1 MTTSDFISIGSLFF
15 AVAAFIYSYL
25 TSTKKYELTS
35 QYRAE
40 ILGWYAGTLDILMRL
55 KMEAMHDIPDQGLKN
70 ELLSGLSVKIETGR
84 FYFPNIDKGD
94 KFGEG
99 KPLAYQGYRNLML
112 DFLVFSYQIFEQE
125 EAKKYIKHA
134 EILQRH
140 FTSHLFDILD
150 PKAFLKETEKYTAKS
165 FSKELRFED
174 FINNDPESLN
184 AYF

>member
-25 TSTKKYELTS
+25 TSTKKYELIS
-35 QYRAE
+35 QYRTE
-40 ILGWYAGTLDILMRL
+40 ILDWYTGTMDVLMRL
-55 KMEAMHDIPDQGLKN
+55 KLEAMSNFPDPSLKK
-70 ELLSGLSVKIETGR
+70 ELLSRLSSKIELGR

-94 KFGEG
+94 NFGKE
-99 KPLAYQGYRNLML
+99 KPLAYQGYRNLLL
-112 DFLVFSYQIFEQE
+112 DFLVLSFQIFEHE
-125 EAKKYIKHA
+125 EAKDHLEHA

-150 PKAFLKETEKYTAKS
+150 PKSFLKETEKYTTKT

-174 FINNDPESLN
+174 FIKKDPKAIIEYL
-184 AYF
+184 